1 MDFQIILVDTI
12 HFNGL
17 DTDVAAD
24 AVDFVDDVIAGLEVG
39 KDVDFLAFGGMMAQ
53 APLLGA
59 EDIPFGDDDDFGI
72 RQLEAV
78 VNLPFDDVDA
88 AWHTLVIIVVPE
100 RQLMLLHPG
109 LERSPSVAA
118 VDDEEDCIPQVPPM
132 VHFFFQEVELLLETG
147 HHLGGKAGRRVYHH
161 IRHGL
166 GHERQDE
173 LRPRAL
179 GCDQIF
185 PGRQAALIVVG
196 LLEDLLQAFSDAVR
210 LDSQGNGQDAGL
222 FPLVL
227 GFLAVCIERAQA
239 VQFVAEELQAQG
251 LRFVDGIDIDDVA
264 ADGKMTA
271 PFDHVDPF
279 IAGVDEVLQQ
289 LVAVVVLMD
298 GHVDSG
304 GIDALRRHD
313 VLGRFF
319 RCRQDQEPVTLAQAA
334 QGFHLPGRPV
344 QALGRRR
351 KDGLVDD
358 REIQDWQVRYQKG
371 QVRHPGRSLFPRRD
385 DEDGLPRLFR
395 QGLGDEG
402 ALDGTAE
409 AVDTMTAGL
418 GKRSHGGA
426 DIFILI
432 HPLKELLH
440 IVFTS

>member
-1 MDFQIILVDTI
+1 
-12 HFNGL
+12 
-17 DTDVAAD
+17 
-24 AVDFVDDVIAGLEVG
+24 
-39 KDVDFLAFGGMMAQ
+39 MMAQ

-78 VNLPFDDVDA
+78 VDLPFDDVDA
-88 AWHTLVIIVVPE
+88 AWRTLVIIVVPE

-109 LERSPSVAA
+109 LERSPPVAA

-196 LLEDLLQAFSDAVR
+196 LLEDLLQAFADAVR
-210 LDSQGNGQDAGL
+210 FIPDDDALSGIVQERIFLVILDSQGNGQDAGL